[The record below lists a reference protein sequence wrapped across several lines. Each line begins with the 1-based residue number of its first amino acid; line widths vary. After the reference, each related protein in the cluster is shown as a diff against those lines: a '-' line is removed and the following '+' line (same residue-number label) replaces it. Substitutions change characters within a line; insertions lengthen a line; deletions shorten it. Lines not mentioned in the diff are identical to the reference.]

1 MIEEGRGTERTR
13 KGEIKGKGGTDDP
26 FVRVACASKL
36 KDDVKLVRDE
46 IEIWGVD
53 DKVKLLAGPV

>member
-1 MIEEGRGTERTR
+1 MERKR

-36 KDDVKLVRDE
+36 KDEVKLVRDE

-53 DKVKLLAGPV
+53 DKMKLLAGPV